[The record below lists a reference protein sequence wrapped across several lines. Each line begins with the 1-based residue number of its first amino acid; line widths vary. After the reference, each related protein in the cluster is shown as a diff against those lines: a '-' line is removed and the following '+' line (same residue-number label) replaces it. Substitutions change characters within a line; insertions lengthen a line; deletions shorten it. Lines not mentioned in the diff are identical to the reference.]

1 MPTDY
6 KGKLTAQ
13 QIDDLPNQIAQKQDN
28 IGVTFLANGNVRLHG
43 IGGKESTQDY
53 MPGTPSGDPMHY
65 AYEAVGAVWNSD
77 DKLWSYRASEGGL
90 TDLTTEDMRTCY
102 TEAWLSSSITP
113 GIFFNING
121 RTTINKMVWT
131 AAADFTNAFRGA
143 NLEVAFI
150 KGRGAE
156 ALPKNM
162 AGTFWSCPK
171 LRKIIGIIDLSYA
184 TAAIEFRNCTM
195 LEQIS
200 LKNLNTRVSLS
211 DSSAFSKDSLLYMIQ
226 NAAPQNPISIILH
239 KKVYDTYS
247 KDLDVVAALRK
258 QPLIVLL
265 SA

>member
-1 MPTDY
+1 MATEY
-6 KGKLTAQ
+6 KGRLTGAE
-13 QIDDLPNQIAQKQDN
+13 IDALPERINSKQDQIAVMLRSDGSVVLSGIKG
-28 IGVTFLANGNVRLHG
+28 GVLEL
-43 IGGKESTQDY
+43 
-53 MPGTPSGDPMHY
+53 MPATPSGDPMHY
-65 AYEAVGAVWNSD
+65 AYESVGAVWDSD
-77 DKLWSYRASEGGL
+77 AKLWSYRASEGGL

-131 AAADFTNAFRGA
+131 AAAELTNAFRGA

-150 KGRGAE
+150 KGGGAE

-162 AGTFWSCPK
+162 TGTFWACPK

-226 NAAPQNPISIILH
+226 NAAPKNAISIILH